1 MGESAL
7 KRSRKRIS
15 DLETELLKL
24 MIELA
29 TEKDLVS
36 KLVAQVEALVVAD
49 LRRRNRRSEEAFEW
63 YD

>member
-7 KRSRKRIS
+7 KQYRKRIL
-15 DLETELLKL
+15 DLEVEVLKL
-24 MIELA
+24 VIELA

-36 KLVAQVEALVVAD
+36 KLVTQVETLGAAD

-63 YD
+63 YE